1 MTNLQTALLFDPW
14 RDRLSQMS
22 GKVLYAE
29 DGNPKMEH
37 EDNLQKRALVR
48 THPAVQDALGRVR
61 NTQSTPD
68 LWVQLVRLY
77 TNTEKGVSKA
87 DYVANYLKIF
97 KVLQPDESQQEAQ
110 AEAEVPSPALF
121 PECVPGGLAE

>member
-1 MTNLQTALLFDPW
+1 MTQPPPLPMTNLQTALLFDPW

-29 DGNPKMEH
+29 DGNPKMEQ

-48 THPAVQDALGRVR
+48 THPAVQDALGR
-61 NTQSTPD
+61 
-68 LWVQLVRLY
+68 LVRLY